1 MKRRDGDSPSLQ
13 WVVHKYLLECSSP
26 LLAGFSEYSLSV
38 RFRLSGDS
46 CRRAPEIPSLPC
58 VCISKVGAFVIISVM
73 EQCLV
78 FTWVGVCIGSRVSL
92 ERLEVL
98 GER

>member
-1 MKRRDGDSPSLQ
+1 MKKRDGDSPSLQ

-26 LLAGFSEYSLSV
+26 LLASFSEYSLSV

-46 CRRAPEIPSLPC
+46 CRRAPEIPNLPC

-78 FTWVGVCIGSRVSL
+78 FTWVGVCIGSRVSHK
-92 ERLEVL
+92 RLEVL